1 MIEGK
6 DQFRLSGAHAGLRAK
21 SKREEKAV

>member
-6 DQFRLSGAHAGLRAK
+6 YQFRLSGAHAGLRAK